1 MFPFDRGE
9 NFMFDI
15 LEHCMFDILEH
26 PLEKCH
32 VIVIKSYIQ
41 HSGECRSERG
51 SAHAGLDHRIGCR

>member
-15 LEHCMFDILEH
+15 LEH
-26 PLEKCH
+26 PLEKYY
-32 VIVIKSYIQ
+32 VIVIKLYIQ

-51 SAHAGLDHRIGCR
+51 NAHAGLDHRIGCR